1 MGSPI
6 RLRDLLELTL
16 TRTAPWLLAE
26 AFASSPL
33 LEDDLEDD
41 PEPQL
46 LRDKYDSIA
55 GLGRAT

>member
-6 RLRDLLELTL
+6 RLRALLELTL
-16 TRTAPWLLAE
+16 TRTALWLLAE

-33 LEDDLEDD
+33 LEDD

-46 LRDKYDSIA
+46 LRD
-55 GLGRAT
+55 L